1 MMNQDESVNNVRCDD
16 QETEALQFACEES
29 ECEDIVDSSLGQE
42 LEREECRILTS
53 VMGMRALS
61 DGEVLVKEGDA
72 ENTLFVLTRGKLI
85 VSSNVDGNEVSV
97 YTMKVGE
104 CAGTRAFVDLAP
116 RKATLTSEGHSI
128 VYTLEP
134 ANFESLLDDHPR
146 IVYKIMRGLFRLT
159 HMNLMRMNVETQEL
173 SNYIHKSGGRY

>member
-1 MMNQDESVNNVRCDD
+1 MG
-16 QETEALQFACEES
+16 LKP
-29 ECEDIVDSSLGQE
+29 ECESLVDSSLGQE
-42 LEREECRILTS
+42 LEKDECQLLVE
-53 VMGMRALS
+53 VMGVRELT

-72 ENTLFVLTRGKLI
+72 DNTLFILTKGKLKVI
-85 VSSNVDGNEVSV
+85 SNIDDKEVDV

-116 RKATLTSEGHSI
+116 RNASLTAVGDTA

-134 ANFESLLDDHPR
+134 GDFEGLLDNHPR
-146 IVYKIMRGLFRLT
+146 VVYKVMRALFRLT
-159 HMNLMRMNVETQEL
+159 HINLMRMNVETQEL

>member
-1 MMNQDESVNNVRCDD
+1 MSK
-16 QETEALQFACEES
+16 TP
-29 ECEDIVDSSLGQE
+29 ECEAVVDSSLGQE
-42 LEREECRILTS
+42 LEKDECQILTD
-53 VMGMRALS
+53 VMGVRDLA

-72 ENTLFVLTRGKLI
+72 INTLFILTKGKLA
-85 VSSNVDGNEVSV
+85 VSNNIEDEDRVV

-116 RKATLTSEGHSI
+116 RQATLIAVGDTT

-134 ANFESLLDDHPR
+134 SDFEGLLETQPKV
-146 IVYKIMRGLFRLT
+146 VYKVMRALFRLT
-159 HMNLMRMNVETQEL
+159 HMNLMRMNIETQEL